1 MKTFILI
8 LSFLTSAYVMAAPPA
23 TPRAVQPTPRE
34 APSVQPAAQ
43 GGPCVDQGY
52 ADPKKEPNYDCRG
65 PGEDMLVPD
74 TDSQPSIGVKAGT
87 QPPAQKYD
95 AVLLDKA
102 KVVELGLRLKAIR
115 RLRWLDLHKSS
126 DLLAIEQKYLRDTTA
141 EKDKLAQS
149 QVASYREQLVQT
161 QAELS
166 KSKAWYRSWTF
177 GLILGVVLTSAAAA
191 GVAVAVRK

>member
-8 LSFLTSAYVMAAPPA
+8 LSFLTSTYVMAAPP
-23 TPRAVQPTPRE
+23 V
-34 APSVQPAAQ
+34 APQVAPGA
-43 GGPCVDQGY
+43 PCVDQGY
-52 ADPKKEPNYDCRG
+52 ADPLKEPNYDCRG

-74 TDSQPSIGVKAGT
+74 TPSQPSIGVPAET
-87 QPPAQKYD
+87 QAPAQKWD
-95 AVLLDKA
+95 GVLLDRI
-102 KVVELGLRLKAIR
+102 KVMELGLRIKAIR

-126 DLLAIEQKYLRDTTA
+126 DLLAIEQKYLRDTST

-177 GLILGVVLTSAAAA
+177 GLVVGVVLTSAAVA
-191 GVAVAVRK
+191 GVAIAIRK